1 MNRFAK
7 AKYFSRGPCKAE
19 RTSNS
24 IYPRVICFISFCKK
38 LCPLLLLS
46 LEREP
51 EAHWPRQPLKK
62 VTRSDDLAVPF
73 GRCGLSILEF
83 SGTCAWGKDCYIA
96 FWGPLLRMRAEKR
109 LLGRRAVTGL
119 GAAIALVRALSL
131 HLWSML
137 GQEKSAP
144 RKWID
149 VMPGCLPIYFSG
161 RHLNLETL
169 CPLQILQVIPQHF
182 STGRW
187 GWPCCLS
194 PGMCL
199 FGFIIP

>member
-1 MNRFAK
+1 M
-7 AKYFSRGPCKAE
+7 
-19 RTSNS
+19 
-24 IYPRVICFISFCKK
+24 ICFISFCKK

-62 VTRSDDLAVPF
+62 VTRSDNLAVPC
-73 GRCGLSILEF
+73 GRCGLSILEL

-119 GAAIALVRALSL
+119 GAAIVLVRALSL

-161 RHLNLETL
+161 RHLNVGTL
-169 CPLQILQVIPQHF
+169 PAANPAGDTPELFHWEVGMAVWSLTGNVPVWLHNTLRSIPWMLKTMEMKEGV
-182 STGRW
+182 S
-187 GWPCCLS
+187 
-194 PGMCL
+194 
-199 FGFIIP
+199 